1 MKRAIFIIFLVFSLS
16 IPFNAYAK
24 VYFTLAP
31 TISLENFELKGEHE
45 TLRKKESYGLNIKI
59 GYNFD
64 NYDYISLELDY
75 DYVAGFEGYFMT
87 KINGIDYIIAGEVQ
101 IDTLIPMFKASVG
114 TDKYKNYF
122 SIGLGYMSAD
132 FGFSKSDICWK
143 FGIGLDYI
151 FAENLCLTGNI
162 NYIIGSADVTFVEYY
177 NGSLGFT
184 FFF

>member
-1 MKRAIFIIFLVFSLS
+1 MKRAAFIIFLVFSLS
-16 IPFNAYAK
+16 ISFNAYAK

-45 TLRKKESYGLNIKI
+45 TLRKKESFGLNAKV

-75 DYVAGFEGYFMT
+75 DYIDGFEGIFIS
-87 KINGIDYIIAGEVQ
+87 KINGSDYIFGADIQ

-122 SIGLGYMSAD
+122 SMGLGYMSAD
-132 FGFSKSDICWK
+132 FGLSKSDVCWK
-143 FGIGLDYI
+143 FGTGLDYY
-151 FAENLCLTGNI
+151 FSKNLCLTGNI
-162 NYIIGSADVTFVEYY
+162 NYVIGSGDVTFIEYY
-177 NGSLGFT
+177 NGSLGLNL
-184 FFF
+184 FF